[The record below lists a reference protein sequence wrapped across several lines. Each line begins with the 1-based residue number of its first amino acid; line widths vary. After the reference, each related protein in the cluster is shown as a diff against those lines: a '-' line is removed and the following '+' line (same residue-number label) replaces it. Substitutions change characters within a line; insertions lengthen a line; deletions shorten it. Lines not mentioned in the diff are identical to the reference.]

1 MKKILTFIFICI
13 ALTTFVQTSFA
24 QSLKSEQALIN
35 IKKIVF
41 QDERELF
48 TVIKNLEKDEKSI
61 AYEIFHE
68 YKETFS
74 LLDQFDGYLY
84 LFSMI
89 EKQKK
94 ANAKQFM
101 KIFKE
106 DFITRTNISL
116 EYLVVQQSFT
126 KLPVV
131 NDYAEKLKKH
141 IKDSQGIVSTF
152 EF

>member
-13 ALTTFVQTSFA
+13 TLTTFVQTSFA
-24 QSLKSEQALIN
+24 QSLKNEQALIN

-74 LLDQFDGYLY
+74 LLEQFDGYLY

-89 EKQKK
+89 EKHKK

-131 NDYAEKLKKH
+131 NDYAEKLKKR
-141 IKDSQGIVSTF
+141 IKDSQDIVSTF